1 MNKAMLIC
9 ISVLISI
16 VVFILLFVI
25 VYNLACMISPPY
37 VESDRGQ
44 RFAVMPMGQAFLGI
58 ILATIGSIV
67 SLIVSY
73 KKLKNRDQNKENEI
87 Y

>member
-1 MNKAMLIC
+1 MNNTTSA
-9 ISVLISI
+9 LISI
-16 VVFILLFVI
+16 LISITAFIVLFVI

-37 VESDRGQ
+37 VEGDRGQ